1 MTPKEFNKYMNQQ
14 FDLMIDRLCKK
25 QEGTKQK

>member
-1 MTPKEFNKYMNQQ
+1 MTRKEFNQYMNKQ

-25 QEGTKQK
+25 QKETKGK